1 MTTIKIKRQQNS
13 IIQVECKGHTGFA
26 RNGEDIVCASVSSIV
41 QTALL
46 GLIKIANVKVDSTKN
61 DDQGYLKFE
70 IKGDLDKEKRHEC
83 DMILET
89 MVEGIKDLEDGFS
102 KYVKLEEK

>member
-1 MTTIKIKRQQNS
+1 MTTITIKRQHNS
-13 IIQVECKGHTGFA
+13 IIQVECKGHTGYA
-26 RNGEDIVCASVSSIV
+26 RHGEDTVCASISAIT

-46 GLIKIANVKVDSTKN
+46 GLLNVADVKVKSTKN

-70 IKGDLDKEKRHEC
+70 IVGDLDKEKRHEC

-89 MVEGIKDLEDGFS
+89 MVEGIKDFEDGFS

>member
-26 RNGEDIVCASVSSIV
+26 RNGEDIVCASVSSIT

-46 GLIKIANVKVDSTKN
+46 GLLNVAKVKVNCTKN
-61 DDQGYLKFE
+61 DEQGYLKFE
-70 IKGDLDKEKRHEC
+70 IVGDLDKEKRHEC

-102 KYVKLEEK
+102 KNVKLEDR

>member
-1 MTTIKIKRQQNS
+1 MTTITVVRQQNS

-26 RNGEDIVCASVSSIV
+26 RNGKDIVCASVSSIV

-46 GLIKIANVKVDSTKN
+46 GLIKVAKAKVDYTQN
-61 DDQGYLKFE
+61 DDEGYLKFK
-70 IKGDLDKEKRHEC
+70 IVGDLDKEKRHEC

-89 MVEGIKDLEDGFS
+89 MVEGIKDIKSGFS
-102 KYVKLEEK
+102 KYIKLEDK